1 MISRPR
7 TRRALARLPHGNGT
21 HRTSL
26 QQKEALWCTKKKH
39 ASFSRPPVRWH
50 SHAHGRAP
58 TRRAR
63 AQRARLLRPA
73 AHLGEALELAELRDH
88 AQRALLDAREAKAVV
103 ERGGG
108 HRDRRG
114 ADGGAS
120 PPPLDA
126 RGRAAGRR
134 RELPLGRRGGAG
146 GRRVRGVA
154 RAAASGVRARIYL
167 SHRAFDI
174 KRRQNSHSHP
184 KIRSIGSFSRIHLER
199 FLKPL

>member
-120 PPPLDA
+120 PPPPPWT
-126 RGRAAGRR
+126 RAGGPRAGGGSS
-134 RELPLGRRGGAG
+134 PSGGAG
-146 GRRVRGVA
+146 A
-154 RAAASGVRARIYL
+154 RADGACAVWHALQPQAYA
-167 SHRAFDI
+167 RAFICPTAHLISNDV
-174 KRRQNSHSHP
+174 
-184 KIRSIGSFSRIHLER
+184 KILTPTRKFGRLGAFHGFIWNAF
-199 FLKPL
+199 